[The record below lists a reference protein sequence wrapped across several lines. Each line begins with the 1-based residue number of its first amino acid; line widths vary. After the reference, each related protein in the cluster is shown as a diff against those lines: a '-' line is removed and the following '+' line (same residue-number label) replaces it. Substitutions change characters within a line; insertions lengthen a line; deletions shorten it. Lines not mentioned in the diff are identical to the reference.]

1 MPPPYEPRNSHVP
14 SAIRRAAQLAI
25 LALGGWLSAGIAQ
38 ASTPG
43 SLYARMG
50 GAPVMTAVISDM
62 VDTASAD
69 PRLRRSFRGVDDKRL
84 KRELGALFCQLAG
97 GGCRYTGDSMR
108 EAHANLH
115 ITEAQFYDM
124 VAILRTQ
131 MRRHH
136 VGLRERNEMLA
147 ILAPMKRDIVEVN
160 VPPPPRAH

>member
-1 MPPPYEPRNSHVP
+1 
-14 SAIRRAAQLAI
+14 
-25 LALGGWLSAGIAQ
+25 
-38 ASTPG
+38 
-43 SLYARMG
+43 MG

-62 VDTASAD
+62 VDTASTD
-69 PRLRRSFRGVDDKRL
+69 PRLRQSFRGIDDKWL
-84 KRELGALFCQLAG
+84 KRELGAFFCQLAG
-97 GGCRYTGDSMR
+97 GGCRYTGDTMR
-108 EAHANLH
+108 YTRANLH

-160 VPPPPRAH
+160 VPPSSRVH